1 MTSIGSDDVV
11 FQPAFWALN
20 KNSQILIGACAH
32 MLQPRQRLT
41 ADPTVSVADLC
52 GPLETYMD
60 QERENNVFKVLEPPT
75 QASWKSGCPTGWLS
89 GLADLFKAYVIV
101 APNTVVSAKKH
112 RQAMLRLLETKKWGH
127 SKKNED
133 DAADMMDDWIRMG
146 LSHLRVLKQ
155 HPDKK
160 EQAFRKCDKAQ
171 RQALDHILALINVDV
186 GSQLALCNADGD
198 SQQSAEAAPSPSPPH
213 TTSNQGSQP
222 MNPKSVSM
230 DFNAIFDGVLQASD
244 EDEIKI
250 TYLKKPSSTGA
261 SSSKAIQG
269 PESPSPQK
277 KPIFRLHMTEEEKQL
292 MQSAAE
298 AEPIARDGKSQN
310 QRINAIAPKP
320 KKNAKGK
327 KKKNVEKKTE
337 GKKKKTEGKEQKTE
351 GKEKKTNEDA
361 GEQSTRA
368 PMKRPSAAPQTLGLG
383 DEEDEEKL
391 KERIP
396 EGIVVA
402 ALNLTKDLDPAEV
415 SREVRRQRTTSNA
428 YHRSEVLLM
437 RQGMCKED
445 AQAVGRVAGRLAGA
459 EFDKLCP
466 SAKAKAAAKSKS
478 RPKASAKSKPK
489 AKTSTLKKKKPKEN
503 KTKKTK
509 KSNEEEMSTQEI
521 KENEVLEETAMNSK
535 KGVDI
540 D

>member
-101 APNTVVSAKKH
+101 APNTIVSAKKH
-112 RQAMLRLLETKKWGH
+112 KTAMLRLLEAKKWGH

-155 HPDKK
+155 HPDKR

-171 RQALDHILALINVDV
+171 RQALDNILALINVDV
-186 GSQLALCNADGD
+186 GSQLALCNVDGD

-222 MNPKSVSM
+222 VNPKSVSM

-261 SSSKAIQG
+261 SSSKAIQD

-310 QRINAIAPKP
+310 QRINAIAPKS
-320 KKNAKGK
+320 KKKAKGK
-327 KKKNVEKKTE
+327 KKNVQ
-337 GKKKKTEGKEQKTE
+337 KKTEGKEKT
-351 GKEKKTNEDA
+351 KKDA
-361 GEQSTRA
+361 EEQSTQA

-445 AQAVGRVAGRLAGA
+445 AQAVGRVVGRLAGA

-489 AKTSTLKKKKPKEN
+489 AKTSTLKKKNHTLKKKNPKEN

-535 KGVDI
+535 NAVDI

>member
-1 MTSIGSDDVV
+1 
-11 FQPAFWALN
+11 
-20 KNSQILIGACAH
+20 

-60 QERENNVFKVLEPPT
+60 QDRENNVFKVLEPPP

-89 GLADLFKAYVIV
+89 GLADLFKAYVRV
-101 APNTVVSAKKH
+101 APKTIVSAKKH
-112 RQAMLRLLETKKWGH
+112 KQAMLRLLETKRWGH
-127 SKKNED
+127 SKKNND
-133 DAADMMDDWIRMG
+133 DAADMMDDWVRMG
-146 LSHLRVLKQ
+146 LAHLRILKQ
-155 HPDKK
+155 HADKR

-171 RQALDHILALINVDV
+171 RQALDSILALINVDV
-186 GSQLALCNADGD
+186 GSQLALCPVDGD
-198 SQQSAEAAPSPSPPH
+198 SQQSAEASPSSSPPH
-213 TTSNQGSQP
+213 TTSNQSSQP
-222 MNPKSVSM
+222 VNPKSMSM
-230 DFNAIFDGVLQASD
+230 DFNAIFDGVLQESE
-244 EDEIKI
+244 EDEQKEINI
-250 TYLKKPSSTGA
+250 TYLKQPSSTGA
-261 SSSKAIQG
+261 SSSKAIQDA
-269 PESPSPQK
+269 ESPSPQK
-277 KPIFRLHMTEEEKQL
+277 KNIFSLHMTEEEKDL
-292 MQSAAE
+292 MKSAAE

-327 KKKNVEKKTE
+327 KKNVQKKTE
-337 GKKKKTEGKEQKTE
+337 S
-351 GKEKKTNEDA
+351 KEKKTKGDA
-361 GEQSTRA
+361 EEQSTRA
-368 PMKRPSAAPQTLGLG
+368 PMKRPSAAPETLGLT
-383 DEEDEEKL
+383 EKEDEDKL

-478 RPKASAKSKPK
+478 SPKASAKSKPK
-489 AKTSTLKKKKPKEN
+489 AKASTLKKKIPPK
-503 KTKKTK
+503 KKTK
-509 KSNEEEMSTQEI
+509 NMKKSKEEQMGTQEI
-521 KENEVLEETAMNSK
+521 EKTENLEETAMNSENTQEDPK
-535 KGVDI
+535 DVD
-540 D
+540 

>member
-101 APNTVVSAKKH
+101 AP
-112 RQAMLRLLETKKWGH
+112 
-127 SKKNED
+127 
-133 DAADMMDDWIRMG
+133 DMMDDWIRMG

-155 HPDKK
+155 HPDKR

-171 RQALDHILALINVDV
+171 RQALDNILALINVDV
-186 GSQLALCNADGD
+186 GSQLALCNVDGD

-261 SSSKAIQG
+261 SSSKAIQD

-310 QRINAIAPKP
+310 QRINAIAPKS
-320 KKNAKGK
+320 KKKAKGK
-327 KKKNVEKKTE
+327 KKNVQK
-337 GKKKKTEGKEQKTE
+337 KTE
-351 GKEKKTNEDA
+351 GKEKKTEGKEKTKKDA
-361 GEQSTRA
+361 EEQSTQA

-437 RQGMCKED
+437 RQ
-445 AQAVGRVAGRLAGA
+445 AVGRVAGRLAGA

-478 RPKASAKSKPK
+478 SPKASAKSKPK
-489 AKTSTLKKKKPKEN
+489 AKTSTLKKKNPKEN

-535 KGVDI
+535 KTAVDI